1 MNTLISSFRTFAVA
15 AVLSMCVLV
24 AVSVL
29 LGWQATLVTLTL
41 IAIELTFSFDNAIVN
56 ARVLATMN
64 AFWRRMFMTV
74 GIVIAVFGMRIV
86 FPIVIVM
93 CTAGLGWNEVVSL
106 ALTNPKHYAEVLQ
119 LAHPAISAFG
129 GMFLLILA
137 LEFFFDATRN
147 VHWLARLERHL
158 QYVGTKWLHVLVT
171 VFILLVVT
179 VFSVNHH
186 ARVIFIAGLAGI
198 VVYLVIHGASEFV
211 TAKRQE
217 AEKQAHGKLQRVAL
231 AGILSFVYLEVLDA
245 SFSFDGVIGAFAI
258 TKDVVII
265 AAGLGV
271 GALWVR
277 SLTLFI
283 VHRNVLQTYKY
294 LEHGAHYVIAMLA
307 LTLLVG
313 LFYDIP
319 EAVAGIA
326 GVVVIGA
333 ALTSSI
339 KDNKL
344 ISRT

>member
-1 MNTLISSFRTFAVA
+1 
-15 AVLSMCVLV
+15 V
-24 AVSVL
+24 AVTVT
-29 LGWQATLVTLTL
+29 LGWQAMLVTLLL
-41 IAIELTFSFDNAIVN
+41 IAIELTFSFDNAIIN

-64 AFWRRMFMTV
+64 AFWRQMFMTV
-74 GIVIAVFGMRIV
+74 GIVVAVFGMRII
-86 FPIVIVM
+86 FPVIIVM

-106 ALTNPKHYAEVLQ
+106 ALTNPKHYGEVLR

-137 LEFFFDATRN
+137 LEFFFDATRSI
-147 VHWLARLERHL
+147 HWLARLERHL
-158 QYVGTKWLHVLVT
+158 QYIGTKWLHVLMTIFV
-171 VFILLVVT
+171 LLVVT
-179 VFSVNHH
+179 ACSVNHH

-211 TAKRQE
+211 TTRRQE
-217 AEKQAHGKLQRVAL
+217 AERHVRGKLQRIAL
-231 AGILSFVYLEVLDA
+231 AGVLSFVYLEVLDA

-265 AAGLGV
+265 AAGLGI

-283 VHRNVLQTYKY
+283 VHRNVLQNYKY
-294 LEHGAHYVIAMLA
+294 LEHGAHYVIVMLA
-307 LTLLVG
+307 LTLIVG

-326 GVVVIGA
+326 GVAVIVA
-333 ALTSSI
+333 ALVSSI

-344 ISRT
+344 TART